1 MSNGRGFGRGNPRGR
16 GGRGGIGPGG
26 RGSESY
32 VDSRNDWEKLD
43 KISIGTN
50 LRTLKKACVAN
61 CRENWKSMM
70 SVMETDKYVVME
82 RPTKAKV
89 IADLNSFATGDF
101 TNVMGLEHVIY
112 DDVHDERIEE
122 SDDEYEEESND
133 GAAGAP
139 VSGAADRA
147 QQNTAES
154 GEVDEDG
161 EAAAGRVAAAGREP
175 AVGGAATRMARTEAH
190 GYSMKQ
196 INKLLE
202 AELAEWMKFLR
213 KFKQDK
219 EGAYRD
225 MWAKCNEDVRA
236 VCKTK
241 PEFKKMER
249 LLDFRELYM
258 MLHVVLSGGGFADPD
273 DIREKVEDEW
283 RALKM
288 YSKEVLDVFKERF
301 DIMVTKLT
309 CVEIHKSD
317 EELATAFIRKL
328 DDDRFA
334 ELQKVQKRSGD
345 HRGALYKTP
354 KIASLDEAYA
364 IAQSETVAR
373 GTPSRSTPQETGNR
387 YGAAFVARGA
397 RGGRGRGRG
406 RGGEKT
412 GEAPLTC
419 YKCKGHGH
427 KSDVTSSDTKEV
439 VCWNCDG
446 VGHYSNNCPSE
457 AKKEKAEEKKA

>member
-1 MSNGRGFGRGNPRGR
+1 MSNGRGFGRTNPRGR
-16 GGRGGIGPGG
+16 GGRGGRGPGG

-32 VDSRNDWEKLD
+32 VDSRSDWEKLD

-70 SVMETDKYVVME
+70 SVMETDKYVIME

-89 IADLNSFATGDF
+89 IADLNAYATGDF
-101 TNVMGLEHVIY
+101 ANVMGLENVVY
-112 DDVHDERIEE
+112 DDVHDERMED
-122 SDDEYEEESND
+122 SDDEYEENSDD

-139 VSGAADRA
+139 VRGGAAERA
-147 QQNTAES
+147 PEDNAES
-154 GEVDEDG
+154 GE
-161 EAAAGRVAAAGREP
+161 AAAEGGTAAG
-175 AVGGAATRMARTEAH
+175 GDATSVAEVQGH
-190 GYSMKQ
+190 GYSVKQ

-202 AELAEWMKFLR
+202 AELGEWMKFLR

-225 MWAKCNEDVRA
+225 LWAKCNEDVKA

-241 PEFKKMER
+241 PEFKKMEK
-249 LLDFRELYM
+249 LHDFRELYM

-301 DIMVTKLT
+301 DIMVTKLS
-309 CVEIHKSD
+309 CVEIHKSE

-328 DDDRFA
+328 DDDRFS

-364 IAQSETVAR
+364 IAQSETVVR
-373 GTPSRSTPQETGNR
+373 GTQAKGTQQETGNR
-387 YGAAFVARGA
+387 YGAAFVARGG

-406 RGGEKT
+406 RGEKS
-412 GEAPLTC
+412 GEASITC
-419 YKCKGHGH
+419 FKCNGHGH
-427 KSDVTSSDTKEV
+427 KNDVCTSSDTKEV
-439 VCWNCDG
+439 VCWNCEG
-446 VGHYSNNCPSE
+446 VGHYSNNCPTE
-457 AKKEKAEEKKA
+457 AKKEKADEKKA